1 MKKLCCLPVLLVLT
15 FACALTANAAGP
27 LLLQKPTLSKTHI
40 AFAYAGDLWLVP
52 REGGEA
58 HLLTSGAGTKSD
70 PVFSPD
76 GSLIAYTGDYD
87 GNVDVYVIPAGGGVP
102 KRLTHHPAVDEV
114 LGWTPDGK
122 QVLFRSGRNSYS
134 RFNRL
139 FTVSLEGGLPHELPL
154 PMGEA
159 GSYSPDG
166 RHIAYVPTDN
176 NRRLSAIGWKR
187 YRGGKASHIWV
198 TNLTDYS
205 TVQVAHDAAND
216 GNPMW
221 VGDKVYFLS
230 DRNGPFSLFAYDVKS
245 KKVEQAL
252 PGNGADIKS
261 ASAGPGAIVYGQFG
275 SLSLFDLASGKSK
288 TVAVTVPADLPN
300 VRPHFKKLESEITA
314 SGVSPS
320 GARAVFEAHGEIF
333 TAPAEKGDVRDL
345 TNTPGVMER
354 DPAWSPDGKWI
365 AYFSDESGEYQLFL
379 KSPDGMG
386 EPKKISLGTP
396 ASFYYSPTWSPDSKK
411 IAYTDKRLNVW
422 YVDLAKGTPVKVD
435 STSYDT
441 PRRVLDPVWSPD
453 SRWIAYAK
461 ELPSHMH
468 AVFAY
473 SVEQGKAVQLTDGL
487 SDALYPAFDQKGQ
500 YLYFTASTDVGPTTG
515 WLDLSSVNRPTTR
528 SPYLIVLRK
537 DLPSPLAP
545 ESDEEKTADEA
556 KPDADKAS
564 PAKDEDKGEAEGASA
579 QNQDKAKAQDAKPAR
594 AAKAEPVVVKV
605 DPENI
610 SQRILAL
617 PIPARNYGQLVA
629 GKAGTIFL
637 LEAPARPG
645 PDAQTT
651 LWRFDLTTRKT
662 ERIMEGAN
670 NFSVSFDGKK
680 MLYSKGPQRTRKWY
694 IISAAVPAAGGGP
707 GGAPNGGK
715 PETPLNLAR
724 MEALVDPRA
733 EWKQEY
739 NEVWRIER
747 DFFYDPK
754 LHGLD
759 LAATSKHYQPY
770 LENIGSRLDFSYLL
784 AEMLGEITVG
794 HMYIRTPADPPSED
808 GKVGL
813 LGADY
818 RIENGRYRF
827 AHIYEGENWN
837 PQLRAPLTQ
846 PGVNVQE
853 GEYLLAVNGRELHG
867 SDEVFELFEGT
878 ADKSTVLRVGAT
890 ADGKGA
896 RNVTVVPI
904 ENEINLRNRAWI
916 EGNLRKTEELSGG
929 KVAYVYLPDTG
940 FGGYNSFNRYFFAQV
955 GREGAVI
962 DERFNGGGSAADYVI
977 DYLRRPLANY
987 WMTREGLDFTTP
999 VGAIFGPKAMII
1011 NMFAGS
1017 GGDALPWYFRD
1028 AKLGPLVGTRTWGGL
1043 VGIYDY
1049 PELMDGGSVTA
1060 PRVAFYNRNG
1070 EWDVENHGV
1079 APDVE
1084 VDITPKD
1091 WMTGHDP
1098 QLERAVAIV
1107 MDSVKKNPLP
1117 VAKRPVFPNYHNAE
1131 PAEGVPAAVGGAGGK
1146 SGKNK

>member
-1 MKKLCCLPVLLVLT
+1 MKQLSSLLIVVVLVA
-15 FACALTANAAGP
+15 ACSLAAYAGGP

-40 AFAYAGDLWLVP
+40 AFSYAGDLWLVP

-58 HLLTSGAGTKSD
+58 HLLTSGTGSKTD
-70 PVFSPD
+70 PMFSPD
-76 GSLIAYTGDYD
+76 GSLIAFTGDYD
-87 GNVDVYVIPAGGGVP
+87 GNVDVYVIPASGGVP
-102 KRLTHHPAVDEV
+102 KRLTHHPGVDEV
-114 LGWTPDGK
+114 VGWTPDGK
-122 QVLFRSGRNSYS
+122 QVLFRSARNSYS

-139 FTVSLEGGLPHELPL
+139 FTVSLEGGLPQELPL

-166 RHIAYVPTDN
+166 HHIAYVPTDN

-187 YRGGKASHIWV
+187 YRGGKASHIWI
-198 TNLTDYS
+198 TNLGDYN
-205 TVQVAHDAAND
+205 TVEVPHDAAND

-230 DRNGPFSLFAYDVKS
+230 DRNGPFSLFGYDVKS
-245 KKVEQAL
+245 KKVDPL
-252 PGNGADIKS
+252 VPGNGSDIKW
-261 ASAGPGAIVYGQFG
+261 ASAGPGAIVYERFG
-275 SLSLFDLASGKSK
+275 SLNLFDLATGKSE
-288 TVAVTVPADLPN
+288 TVAITVPADLPN
-300 VRPHFKKLESEITA
+300 VRPHFKKVETEITSA
-314 SGVSPS
+314 GISPS

-333 TAPAEKGDVRDL
+333 TAPAEKGDVRNL
-345 TNTPGVMER
+345 TSTPGVMER
-354 DPAWSPDGKWI
+354 DPAWSPDGKFV

-379 KSPDGMG
+379 QSPDGLG
-386 EPKKISLGTP
+386 EPRKIGLGTP
-396 ASFYYSPTWSPDSKK
+396 PSFYYRPTWSPDSKK

-422 YVDLAKGTPVKVD
+422 YLDLAKGTPVKID
-435 STSYDT
+435 NTTYDT
-441 PRRVLDPVWSPD
+441 PERRLEPVWSPD

-473 SVEQGKAVQLTDGL
+473 SLEQGKSVQLTDGL
-487 SDALYPAFDQKGQ
+487 SDALYPVFDQKGQ

-515 WLDLSSVNRPTTR
+515 WLDLSSFNRPTTR
-528 SPYLIVLRK
+528 SAYLIVLRK
-537 DLPSPLAP
+537 DLASPLAP
-545 ESDEEKTADEA
+545 ESDEEKVGDEA
-556 KPDADKAS
+556 KSDAEKAA
-564 PAKDEDKGEAEGASA
+564 PAKPEESEGAA
-579 QNQDKAKAQDAKPAR
+579 NEDKAKAQDGKPAR
-594 AAKAEPVVVKV
+594 AAKSEPVTVKI
-605 DPENI
+605 DAENI

-617 PIPARNYGQLVA
+617 PIPARNYAQLLA
-629 GKAGTIFL
+629 AKAGTIFL
-637 LEAPARPG
+637 VEDPPRPG
-645 PDAQTT
+645 PEAQTT

-662 ERIMEGAN
+662 ERLMDGVN
-670 NFSVSFDGKK
+670 NLHISFDGKK
-680 MLYSKGPQRTRKWY
+680 MLYSKGPVRTRKWY
-694 IISAAVPAAGGGP
+694 ISSVAAPAAGGGP
-707 GGAPNGGK
+707 AAPGK
-715 PETPLNLAR
+715 PDTPLNLAR

-739 NEVWRIER
+739 SEVWRIER

-759 LAATSKHYQPY
+759 LAAAGKHYRPY
-770 LENIGSRLDFSYLL
+770 LENIGSRVDFSYLL
-784 AEMLGEITVG
+784 SEMLGEISVG
-794 HMYIRTPADPPSED
+794 HMYIRTPADPPSDE
-808 GKVGL
+808 GRVGL

-818 RIENGRYRF
+818 TIENGRYRF
-827 AHIYEGENWN
+827 AHIYQGENWN

-846 PGVNVQE
+846 PGVNVLE
-853 GEYLLAVNGRELHG
+853 GEYLLAVNGRELRG
-867 SDEVFELFEGT
+867 KQEIFELFAGT
-878 ADKSTVLRVGAT
+878 ADRSTVLRVGPT

-904 ENEINLRNRAWI
+904 ENEANLRNRAWI
-916 EGNLRKTEELSGG
+916 EGNLRKTEQLSGG
-929 KVAYVYLPDTG
+929 RVAYVYLPDTG
-940 FGGYNSFNRYFFAQV
+940 FGGYTSFNRYFFAQV
-955 GREGAVI
+955 GRGGAVI
-962 DERFNGGGSAADYVI
+962 DERFNGGGAAADYVI

-987 WMTREGLDFTTP
+987 WMTREGEDFTTP

-1049 PELMDGGSVTA
+1049 PQLMDGGSVTA

-1084 VDITPKD
+1084 VDVTPKD
-1091 WMTGHDP
+1091 WMAGHDP

-1107 MDSVKKNPLP
+1107 LDSLRKNPLP
-1117 VAKRPVFPNYHNAE
+1117 VAKRPGFPNYHTTQ
-1131 PAEGVPAAVGGAGGK
+1131 PAEGVPAAGSGGQSAQK
-1146 SGKNK
+1146 K